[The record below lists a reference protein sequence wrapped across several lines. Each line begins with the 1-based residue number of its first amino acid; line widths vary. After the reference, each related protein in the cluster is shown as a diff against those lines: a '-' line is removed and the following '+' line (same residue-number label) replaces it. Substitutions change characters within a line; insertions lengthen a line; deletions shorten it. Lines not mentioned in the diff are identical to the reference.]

1 MELTEKNPKYFYES
15 GDFSHLL
22 FLENHFLEIKKE
34 LYQLIEKDQEQE
46 WLRTFPDYVKADKD
60 KAWKVF
66 SFVFFTMKNQLHCS
80 ICPNTSKIIN
90 DIPELISCDFSY
102 MEPGT
107 HVLPHRGYTR
117 MVLRC
122 HLPLIVPKG
131 NKCGIRVGN
140 ETKYWEEGKLMIF
153 DDSYE
158 HEAWNR
164 SDEKRII
171 LMFDIPNPLWDYS
184 AHEISKYKIENL
196 DDPFLLSFATKEEW
210 IKAFEKRELPKVTF

>member
-1 MELTEKNPKYFYES
+1 MELNEKNPKYFYES
-15 GDFSHLL
+15 TDFAHLL
-22 FLENHFLEIKKE
+22 FLENHFQEIKTE
-34 LYQLIEKDQEQE
+34 LLQLIEKDQEQE

-66 SFVFFTMKNQLHCS
+66 SFVFFTMKNQIHRS
-80 ICPNTSKIIN
+80 ICPITSKII
-90 DIPELISCDFSY
+90 DQIPELISCDFSY

-122 HLPLIVPKG
+122 HLPIIVPKG

-140 ETKYWEEGKLMIF
+140 ETKYWEEGKLMMF

-158 HEAWNR
+158 HEAWNK

-171 LMFDIPNPLWDYS
+171 LMFDIPNPLWGYT
-184 AHEISKYKIENL
+184 AQEISKYKIDNL
-196 DDPFLLSFATKEEW
+196 EDPFLLSFATKDEW
-210 IKAFEKRELPKVTF
+210 ITAFENQELPMVNF